1 MGNGMHE
8 VPEGV
13 ALGETGFEVLV
24 EGAVGRVLEPDGEGF
39 LPVTFQPVAFLGL
52 ALGKEGSFWWAMA
65 EERLVK
71 VGDMLFS

>member
-24 EGAVGRVLEPDGEGF
+24 KGAVGRVLEPDGEGF
-39 LPVTFQPVAFLGL
+39 LPVTF
-52 ALGKEGSFWWAMA
+52 
-65 EERLVK
+65 
-71 VGDMLFS
+71 